1 LSKHG
6 YKLVFESDKFVLT
19 KNDRFMGKGY
29 IENGMFKLNLIKEK
43 AYVYIVDYFLLWH
56 ARLDHVNYDL
66 LIVWLS

>member
-1 LSKHG
+1 
-6 YKLVFESDKFVLT
+6 
-19 KNDRFMGKGY
+19 MGKGY